1 MIYRSPFPDV
11 EIPVVSLPT
20 YVFEHADQWADK
32 PALIDGPTSRTL
44 TYGQLTTAVKRTA
57 TGLAARGFSK
67 GDVFAI
73 YSPNIPE
80 YAIAFFGIASAG
92 GVNTTINP
100 TYTAKELR
108 HQLLDSGATYLVTI
122 PQFLEAAR
130 EAIADTGVKEIFVF
144 GEAEGATP
152 FAELMIAGEPPQI
165 EIDPKED
172 LVALPYSSG
181 TTGLSKGVMLTH
193 YNMVANLSQI
203 LGMEATAETEVLMG
217 ILPFYHIYGMT
228 AIMCNTLRAGATVVT
243 MPRFELEQFL
253 DLIQKHKITTAY
265 LVPPLVLALAKHP
278 VVDRY
283 DLSTLADI
291 MSGAAP
297 LPESVATTCATRNNV
312 VVRQAY
318 GLTETSPA
326 THINSKA
333 SEIKVASVGTALPN
347 TEYRIVD
354 LSTLKDATQGDLGE
368 VWIRGPQV
376 MKGYLNNPSAT
387 EDMIDD
393 ENWLHSGDIGK
404 ADDDG
409 YLYVVDRVK
418 ELIKYKGLQVAP
430 AELEAIIQSH
440 PAVAD
445 VAVIPSPDEEAGEI
459 PKAFVVVKPDATLT
473 ADEVIAYVA
482 ERVSPQKKVR
492 KVEFIDVIPKVPS
505 GKILRRQLVERER
518 QSISS
523 Q

>member
-1 MIYRSPFPDV
+1 
-11 EIPVVSLPT
+11 
-20 YVFEHADQWADK
+20 
-32 PALIDGPTSRTL
+32 
-44 TYGQLTTAVKRTA
+44 
-57 TGLAARGFSK
+57 
-67 GDVFAI
+67 
-73 YSPNIPE
+73 
-80 YAIAFFGIASAG
+80 
-92 GVNTTINP
+92 
-100 TYTAKELR
+100 
-108 HQLLDSGATYLVTI
+108 
-122 PQFLEAAR
+122 
-130 EAIADTGVKEIFVF
+130 
-144 GEAEGATP
+144 
-152 FAELMIAGEPPQI
+152 
-165 EIDPKED
+165 
-172 LVALPYSSG
+172 
-181 TTGLSKGVMLTH
+181 MLTH

-203 LGMEATAETEVLMG
+203 LGVEATAKTEVLMG

-283 DLSTLADI
+283 DLSTLDDI

-326 THINSKA
+326 THINPKDR
-333 SEIKVASVGTALPN
+333 EIKVASVGTALPN

-354 LSTLKDATQGDLGE
+354 LSSRKDAVQGDLGE

-430 AELEAIIQSH
+430 AELEGIIQSH

-492 KVEFIDVIPKVPS
+492 KVEFIDAIPKVSS

-518 QSISS
+518 QSISN

>member
-11 EIPVVSLPT
+11 EIPVVSLPA
-20 YVFEHADQWADK
+20 YLFEHADQWADK
-32 PALIDGPTSRTL
+32 PALIDGPTNRTL

-80 YAIAFFGIASAG
+80 YAIAFFGVASAG

-130 EAIADTGVKEIFVF
+130 EAITDTGVKEIFVF

-165 EIDPKED
+165 EINPKED

-203 LGMEATAETEVLMG
+203 LGVEATAKTEVLMG

-283 DLSTLADI
+283 DLSTLDDI

-326 THINSKA
+326 THINPKDR
-333 SEIKVASVGTALPN
+333 EIKVASVGTALPN

-354 LSTLKDATQGDLGE
+354 LSTLTDATQGDLGE

-430 AELEAIIQSH
+430 AELEGIIQSH

>member
-11 EIPVVSLPT
+11 EIPVVSLPA
-20 YVFEHADQWADK
+20 YLFEHADQWADK
-32 PALIDGPTSRTL
+32 PALIDGPTNRTL

-80 YAIAFFGIASAG
+80 YAIAFFGVASAG

-130 EAIADTGVKEIFVF
+130 EAITDTGVKEIFVF

-165 EIDPKED
+165 EINPKED

-203 LGMEATAETEVLMG
+203 LGVEATAETEVLMG

-283 DLSTLADI
+283 DLSTLDDI

-312 VVRQAY
+312 IVRQAY

-326 THINSKA
+326 THINPKA
-333 SEIKVASVGTALPN
+333 REIKVASVGTALPN

-354 LSTLKDATQGDLGE
+354 LSSRKDAAQGDLGE

-387 EDMIDD
+387 EDMIDND
-393 ENWLHSGDIGK
+393 NWLHSGDIGK

-430 AELEAIIQSH
+430 AELEGIIQSH

-492 KVEFIDVIPKVPS
+492 KVEFIDAIPKVSS

-518 QSISS
+518 QSISN

>member
-20 YVFEHADQWADK
+20 YLFEHADQWADK
-32 PALIDGPTSRTL
+32 PALIDGPTNRTL

-108 HQLLDSGATYLVTI
+108 QQLLDSGATYLVTV

-130 EAIADTGVKEIFVF
+130 EAIADTGIKEIFVF

-193 YNMVANLSQI
+193 YNIVANLSQI
-203 LGMEATAETEVLMG
+203 LGVEATAKTEVLMG

-228 AIMCNTLRAGATVVT
+228 AVMCNALRAGATVVT

-283 DLSTLADI
+283 DLSTLDDI

-326 THINSKA
+326 THINPKA
-333 SEIKVASVGTALPN
+333 REIKVASVGTALPN

-430 AELEAIIQSH
+430 AELEGIIQSH